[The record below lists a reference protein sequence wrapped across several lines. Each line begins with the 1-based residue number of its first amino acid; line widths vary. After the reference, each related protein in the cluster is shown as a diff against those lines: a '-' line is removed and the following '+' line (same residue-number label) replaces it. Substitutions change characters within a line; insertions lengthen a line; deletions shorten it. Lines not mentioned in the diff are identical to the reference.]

1 MSSDWSHKNTCQLVV
16 CHGADYRFF
25 FERAEANVLKLL
37 NKNVIY
43 ALYVHFVLHIKSYAS

>member
-1 MSSDWSHKNTCQLVV
+1 MELIRD
-16 CHGADYRFF
+16 F
-25 FERAEANVLKLL
+25 FEGVEANVLKLL

>member
-1 MSSDWSHKNTCQLVV
+1 MELITD
-16 CHGADYRFF
+16 FF